1 MTILM
6 EREGYRFCESTS
18 GDRGYIEKF
27 DEATRRWRHM
37 YECDSRLQLLTA
49 MEDIEYAKWLDPSG
63 VPCYRKDVAKPPRA
77 YYD

>member
-6 EREGYRFCESTS
+6 ERSGYRFVESD
-18 GDRGYIEKF
+18 DRGYIEKF
-27 DEATRRWRHM
+27 NEATRRWQFM

-49 MEDIEYAKWLDPSG
+49 MEDIEYTKWLDPSG

-77 YYD
+77 YYEL